1 MSGVVE
7 PWNSQAKAKSR
18 LHTAWIIAENVP
30 EEMMNYQAIS
40 ELGSAIGVVDE
51 IDLNSLDYKDIARF
65 RVHVKSLSM
74 IPSVIEVSVKPFL
87 YDVLLK
93 VEAIDVQGWNDEN
106 MSMLWSLDR

>member
-1 MSGVVE
+1 MKMSGVVE
-7 PWNSQAKAKSR
+7 PWNSAKAKSR

-65 RVHVKSLSM
+65 RVHVKSLSRG
-74 IPSVIEVSVKPFL
+74 VYPFIL
-87 YDVLLK
+87 EEL
-93 VEAIDVQGWNDEN
+93 EFTQ
-106 MSMLWSLDR
+106 